1 MFRTHLRQCIV
12 VVPKDLHMVLGES
25 RWIKVVHA
33 YLIKVK
39 RGGIYTIKVGRTH
52 LIEVDLGAWY
62 TFNDRDDVYT
72 LKHGNMVFMSY
83 MYKSVDL

>member
-1 MFRTHLRQCIV
+1 
-12 VVPKDLHMVLGES
+12 MVLGEWRQFVYTS
-25 RWIKVVHA
+25 TEWIKVVHA

-52 LIEVDLGAWY
+52 LIEVDLGVWY

-72 LKHGNMVFMSY
+72 FKHGNMVFMSY